1 PTIDRQ
7 LTALP
12 GAPAFRLLNR
22 EVSQGLYAS
31 LVGSNPS
38 AQQREGHPVDSVSHP
53 EAEKFCR
60 LLGWALGAKVRL
72 PTGAELA
79 RAAGDVS
86 RAPSVRQAWTFGNG
100 DGLNTHPVATSQ
112 PNAAGF
118 HDLLGNVEEWTAAD
132 PQAEEAT
139 IAGGSVGWLAEPGFP
154 ARSVPKREKSRILGF
169 RILVE

>member
-1 PTIDRQ
+1 MPPWWD
-7 LTALP
+7 
-12 GAPAFRLLNR
+12 
-22 EVSQGLYAS
+22 V
-31 LVGSNPS
+31 NPS

-60 LLGWALGAKVRL
+60 LLGWALGGKVRL
-72 PTGAELA
+72 PTVAELA

-86 RAPSVRQAWTFGNG
+86 RAPSAQQAWTFGNG
-100 DGLNTHPVATSQ
+100 DGLNTRAVATSQ

-132 PQAEEAT
+132 PKADEAM

-154 ARSVPKREKSRILGF
+154 AKSVPKREKSRILGF